1 MTDEFRLT
9 SKQWGIVATEM
20 KTFGHLATDHDRTE
34 IESMCHRF
42 IQRRRISGKSLPNP
56 GQQARQWQ
64 AVHDAAKK
72 LLHVVK
78 SDPDVST
85 HISLTFRLPGEAS
98 SIFMRLLDVLP
109 SVAKDMAEF
118 ASSGPRT
125 PNASDP
131 ELDHLQ
137 KRLISFW
144 SVSGGTVGSS
154 MYQQGT
160 TPGGPL
166 IRFLEATYSPTL
178 EAAGMGHP
186 SADAL
191 RKVIRKLKAA
201 MDDELIE
208 SLFQVAAGEPFTTRE
223 MLAKIDDLRRAG
235 RLTVRTMPLD
245 RTVSVRAKW
254 PEWWVVTAPGYWPVA
269 LDYWLRSMKIADA
282 TELDA
287 WLKHKVKPGSRILSE
302 PSTENADQVWK
313 VIDPVWPVDMM
324 QPSA

>member
-1 MTDEFRLT
+1 
-9 SKQWGIVATEM
+9 
-20 KTFGHLATDHDRTE
+20 
-34 IESMCHRF
+34 
-42 IQRRRISGKSLPNP
+42 
-56 GQQARQWQ
+56 
-64 AVHDAAKK
+64 
-72 LLHVVK
+72 
-78 SDPDVST
+78 
-85 HISLTFRLPGEAS
+85 
-98 SIFMRLLDVLP
+98 
-109 SVAKDMAEF
+109 
-118 ASSGPRT
+118 
-125 PNASDP
+125 
-131 ELDHLQ
+131 
-137 KRLISFW
+137 
-144 SVSGGTVGSS
+144 
-154 MYQQGT
+154 
-160 TPGGPL
+160 
-166 IRFLEATYSPTL
+166 
-178 EAAGMGHP
+178 
-186 SADAL
+186 
-191 RKVIRKLKAA
+191 